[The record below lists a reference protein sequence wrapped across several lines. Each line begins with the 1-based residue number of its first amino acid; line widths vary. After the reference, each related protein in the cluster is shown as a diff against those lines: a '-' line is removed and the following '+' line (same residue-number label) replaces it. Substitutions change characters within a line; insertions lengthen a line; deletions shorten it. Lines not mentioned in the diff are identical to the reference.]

1 MKADERPSITG
12 ILIGEA
18 LTEEKAA
25 AVAALFTDCPY
36 CALSTSL
43 NNAVL
48 AAFSIP
54 AEHRW
59 WLEAIEEG
67 PTETLG
73 LKKAKILFADPSVL
87 ETLWTRGATEPV
99 LEEAPC
105 GAVCPKCPLYAN
117 KCPGCPSTRYYKE
130 GGT

>member
-18 LTEEKAA
+18 PTEGKAT
-25 AVAALFTDCPY
+25 AVAALFTNCPY
-36 CALSTSL
+36 CAFSTPL
-43 NNAVL
+43 NKIVL

-59 WLEAIEEG
+59 WLEAIEER

-73 LKKAKILFADPSVL
+73 LEKAKILFAAPFTL
-87 ETLWTRGATEPV
+87 ETLWTRGNTKPV
-99 LEEAPC
+99 LEKAPC
-105 GAVCPKCPLYAN
+105 GAVCPKCPLYVE

-130 GGT
+130 VGA